1 MTHKSTY
8 GLITA
13 IITGILVAVA
23 VICSGCK
30 TIKPVAVPEVHERT
44 NDSIRKE
51 YVHDSTYIDRWHTIT
66 IKGDSVIIHDSID
79 RWHEKLVFIHDS
91 IDNSRIDTVARIVEI
106 EKPQSVFLRNSGI
119 ALWVIIAL
127 IIAGIII
134 GIVIKFAK

>member
-1 MTHKSTY
+1 MTRKSTY
-8 GLITA
+8 GIIAA

-30 TIKPVAVPEVHERT
+30 TIKPVAVPEVHTLT

-51 YVHDSTYIDRWHTIT
+51 YVHDSIYIDRWHTVT
-66 IKGDSVIIHDSID
+66 IKGDTIIIHDSID
-79 RWHEKLVFIHDS
+79 RWHEKLMFIHDS
-91 IDNSRIDTVARIVEI
+91 IDNSRIDTISKIVEI

-127 IIAGIII
+127 IITGIII